1 MFGSSPCYPGF
12 DNESR
17 YANVHFYCSACDGIV
32 QPKAVNIALIDPE
45 GSLAGSISVLRC
57 KNHALRGFHVTSP
70 ITTLWGLSPV
80 NDSVNH
86 IRERMMRICFCIQN
100 LDVLSVLSALGSI
113 ISLIAAAI
121 LGFVIT
127 TPMIVGLSHWILPA
141 VILGVGVGLL
151 IVSVFSAWFSRSY
164 FKEWLILSRDYI
176 KHCELVCVQA
186 GTDRYAML
194 TGQPPTCSQI

>member
-12 DNESR
+12 DNESH

-32 QPKAVNIALIDPE
+32 QPVSVDIAFVNSE
-45 GSLAGSISVLRC
+45 GVLAGNIPVLRC
-57 KNHALRGFHVTSP
+57 KNHSLRGFHVTSP

-80 NDSVNH
+80 DDAVH
-86 IRERMMRICFCIQN
+86 PIRERMMRICFCIQN
-100 LDVLSVLSALGSI
+100 LDLFAVLTALGSI
-113 ISLIAAAI
+113 IALIAAAI

-127 TPMIVGLSHWILPA
+127 APMIVGLSHWILPA
-141 VILGVGVGLL
+141 IILGVGVGLFM
-151 IVSVFSAWFSRSY
+151 VSAFSAWFSRSY

-176 KHCELVCVQA
+176 KHCELVCVQD

-194 TGQPPTCSQI
+194 TEQPPTCSLI